1 MQVQQADASQQEGAD
16 TDLNGEAAAEVV
28 PPYTV
33 KCANSLGDVRLQK
46 CPSPEGQDVLYFT
59 CQWERDGGGMYDVA
73 KLIQPEVCLFLGLLC
88 CYAADCAD

>member
-1 MQVQQADASQQEGAD
+1 MQVQQADISRPEDTD
-16 TDLNGEAAAEVV
+16 TDLNGEVGAEDV

-73 KLIQPEVCLFLGLLC
+73 KLIQPEVGFIFFLMC
-88 CYAADCAD
+88 RFAAS